1 MKRNV
6 FLIVSLLL
14 AVVTRANPVTI
25 ETPNM
30 SLVLNVDNAS
40 MPQYVYFGPK
50 LNKADIVRLQYPIGG
65 RMDAYPAYGLNTPAE
80 AAIAMRHAD
89 GNMSTVLQTYAI
101 NHKDEGNATVTTISM
116 KDPVYPITVDLNYR
130 AYHDVDMIETWTTVT
145 NQEKSTVTLTTFAS
159 GMLPIRRGDVWVSH
173 LYGSWANEARLV
185 EEPLN
190 PGVMMIK
197 NKDG

>member
-1 MKRNV
+1 MKRNI

-30 SLVLNVDNAS
+30 SLVLNVNIAS

-50 LNKADIVRLQYPIGG
+50 LNKADIDRLQYPTGG

-116 KDPVYPITVDLNYR
+116 KDPV
-130 AYHDVDMIETWTTVT
+130 
-145 NQEKSTVTLTTFAS
+145 
-159 GMLPIRRGDVWVSH
+159 
-173 LYGSWANEARLV
+173 
-185 EEPLN
+185 
-190 PGVMMIK
+190 
-197 NKDG
+197 